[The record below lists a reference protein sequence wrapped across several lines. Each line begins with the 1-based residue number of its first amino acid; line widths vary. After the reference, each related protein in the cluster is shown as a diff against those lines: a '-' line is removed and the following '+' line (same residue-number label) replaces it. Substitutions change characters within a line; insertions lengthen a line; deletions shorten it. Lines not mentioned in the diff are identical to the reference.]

1 MSLENYYKIE
11 EENISDNTA
20 VYRISLNANHNIYQG
35 HFPEFPLLP
44 GAVQI
49 EMIQEL
55 LEKSLGETLFLKTA
69 KNIKYL
75 GMINPSEHPSLIV
88 DLQWNNEEFV
98 KLKATI
104 KSLTTGEQIMLK
116 YSAEYNR

>member
-1 MSLENYYKIE
+1 MSLDNYYKIE

-20 VYRISLNANHNIYQG
+20 VYRISLNANHKMYQG

-55 LEKSLGETLFLKTA
+55 LEKSLGEKLILTTA

-75 GMINPSEHPSLIV
+75 GMINPSEHPSLII
-88 DLQWNNEEFV
+88 DLQWNTEDFV

-104 KSLTTGEQIMLK
+104 KSLAAGDQIMLK
-116 YSAEYNR
+116 YSAEYNK

>member
-11 EENISDNTA
+11 EENISENTA
-20 VYRISLNANHNIYQG
+20 DYTISLNANHEIYKG

-44 GAVQI
+44 GAVQM

-55 LEKSLGETLFLKTA
+55 LEKSLGGKLILKTA

-75 GMINPSEHPSLIV
+75 GMINPMEHSRLDIN
-88 DLQWNNEEFV
+88 LQWNTQETI

-104 KSLTTGEQIMLK
+104 KSIAAGDKIMLK

>member
-1 MSLENYYKIE
+1 MSLENYYTIE
-11 EENISDNTA
+11 KEETLENKA
-20 VYRISLNANHNIYQG
+20 VYKIALNTNHNMYQG

-55 LEKSLGETLFLKTA
+55 LEKSLDSKLNLKTA

-75 GMINPSEHPSLIV
+75 GMINPSQHSNLLI
-88 DLQWNNEEFV
+88 DLQWNEDETI

-104 KSLTTGEQIMLK
+104 KSLAEEGKIMLK
-116 YSAEYNR
+116 YSAEYYR